1 MNSKRLFYALVASLF
16 VVGGLLAGSVYMGW
30 KHLDKQTGKLSD
42 LKVEASVLQDTQR
55 SLAKAKKDIVT
66 YADIEQV
73 TKTVIPQE
81 KDQARTVRE
90 IIKIAGDH
98 NIAISSIGFPAS
110 TLGSKPVT
118 GAPTTPTAAATSTN
132 TQTQK
137 VEGINNVERLE
148 IVVTSEQ
155 AKPALYTDFIFFLS
169 DLEKNRRTAQVSN
182 ISIQPL
188 SDNRNRL
195 SFALTLNVYIKK

>member
-1 MNSKRLFYALVASLF
+1 MNSKRLFYGLVGALMIAAALF
-16 VVGGLLAGSVYMGW
+16 SGSVYLGW
-30 KHLDKQTGKLSD
+30 KHLDKQTSKLSD

-66 YADIEQV
+66 YSDIEQV

-90 IIKIAGDH
+90 IVKIAADN
-98 NIAISSIGFPAS
+98 NIQIASIGFPAS
-110 TLGSKPVT
+110 TLGTKPVA
-118 GAPTTPTAAATSTN
+118 GAGGGAAATATGVT

-137 VEGINNVERLE
+137 VDGISNVERLE
-148 IVVTSEQ
+148 MIVTSES
-155 AKPALYTDFIFFLS
+155 ARPVLYTDFISFLS

-182 ISIQPL
+182 INIQPVAN
-188 SDNRNRL
+188 NRNRL
-195 SFALTLNVYIKK
+195 SFSITLNVYIEK

>member
-1 MNSKRLFYALVASLF
+1 MNSKRLFYGLVGVLLVVVALF
-16 VVGGLLAGSVYMGW
+16 GGSVYLGW
-30 KHLDKQTGKLSD
+30 KHLDKQTSKLSD

-90 IIKIAGDH
+90 IVKIANDN
-98 NIAISSIGFPAS
+98 NIAIASIGFPAS
-110 TLGSKPVT
+110 TLGSKPAT
-118 GAPTTPTAAATSTN
+118 GAGPSTATPGVN

-137 VEGINNVERLE
+137 VEGINNVEKLE
-148 IVVTSEQ
+148 IIVMSES
-155 AKPALYTDFIFFLS
+155 AKPALYTDFIAFLS
-169 DLEKNRRTAQVSN
+169 DLEKNRRTAQVTN
-182 ISIQPL
+182 ISIQPV

-195 SFALTLNVYIKK
+195 SFSLNLNVYIKK

>member
-1 MNSKRLFYALVASLF
+1 MNSKRLFYGLVGALMIAAALF
-16 VVGGLLAGSVYMGW
+16 AGSVYLGW
-30 KHLDKQTGKLSD
+30 KHLDKQTSKLSD

-66 YADIEQV
+66 YSDIEQV

-90 IIKIAGDH
+90 IVKIAADN
-98 NIAISSIGFPAS
+98 NIQIASIGFPAS
-110 TLGSKPVT
+110 TLGTKPVA
-118 GAPTTPTAAATSTN
+118 GAGGGAAATATGVT

-137 VEGINNVERLE
+137 VDGISNVERLE
-148 IVVTSEQ
+148 MIVTSES
-155 AKPALYTDFIFFLS
+155 ARPVLYTDFISFLS

-182 ISIQPL
+182 INIQPVAN
-188 SDNRNRL
+188 NRNRL
-195 SFALTLNVYIKK
+195 SFSITLNVYIEK